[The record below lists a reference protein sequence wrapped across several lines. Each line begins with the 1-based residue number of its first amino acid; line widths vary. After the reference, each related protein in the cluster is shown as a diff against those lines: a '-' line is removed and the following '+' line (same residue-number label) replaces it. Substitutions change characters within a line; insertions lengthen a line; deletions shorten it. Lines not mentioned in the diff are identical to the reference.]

1 MYIVNF
7 KNPTGAIGVNKFEY
21 LDEAQEFIEYLVQE
35 GIMDFTLSREMHV
48 KIRVE
53 VEVENLQLEGG
64 EW

>member
-7 KNPTGAIGVNKFEY
+7 KKQTGALGVDKFEY
-21 LDEAQEFIEYLVQE
+21 LDEALEFIEYLVQE